1 MNTQQAQPN
10 NSTAHSQSTH
20 SQSTHS
26 QSTLSQ
32 STLSQSTRQPLRL
45 RLLITLLPTILVPLF
60 IAGLFGYH
68 TASNRG
74 REEQLRQLQQDGSLT
89 AQNTSALFDEKLRL
103 ANLIGQNPLARAAF
117 DRAKTQVQTGGLA
130 KKSID
135 ELERQFIG
143 ANQLPGYGAM
153 NSYLRE
159 VLESNALAEIFLTDR
174 NGFTIAAASPTADF
188 IWRDKSWWEIAA
200 AKGQSMD
207 NPKFDESTQ
216 QNVVALSRRITNPGT
231 DEFLGVMKVSV
242 NSDRLNRDIA
252 QYIQRDLQGSERVQL
267 MDSINGKIVTTITPS
282 DITLSTA
289 ASQQLIGGKLLAT
302 LAASLSERSQAAIEP
317 ADVANF
323 RKHFT
328 SHKGFTLIS
337 LNMGDADGGRQAI
350 NGAVIKMGDRYY
362 TLTTLPRTSWVAVSS
377 ASVADV
383 EIAGRELLNLFGGI
397 SLLLGGIATV
407 LVLWLAKQL
416 SQPLTDL
423 TQTATAVAKGDL
435 SVRAKLQGTAETET
449 LGRGLNNLLN
459 QVQALL
465 QRQEESSNEQ
475 RKQREELENDVVQ
488 LMDEVGDAAMGD
500 LTVRAQ
506 LSAGDVGIVADLF
519 NSIIENL
526 RDTAMQ
532 VKVSS
537 GQVGTSLDVN
547 AEAIRNLATQALG
560 EAASLRSTMTAV
572 DQMSDSIQQVAS
584 SAEQAS
590 NLTDET
596 YSTVQDSSQYMDQA
610 VDSILNLRSTVGETA
625 KKIKRLGES
634 AQKISQTV
642 SLIDEIALKTNLLAV
657 NASVEAARA
666 GELGQGFTAVAEQV
680 GSLAEQSARATKEIA
695 MIVAA
700 IQAETQE
707 VVMAIETGTAQ
718 VVDSTKLV
726 EATKL
731 RLTQVLEKSAQ
742 INKLM
747 RSISASTTDQT
758 MASAVVTEM
767 VKSAAMSSEQRSQSS
782 EQMARAMQDTAEIA
796 RSLSESVAQFKV
808 SEGEVVEP
816 ESLVLETVGV

>member
-1 MNTQQAQPN
+1 MNTQQSQPT
-10 NSTAHSQSTH
+10 TA
-20 SQSTHS
+20 
-26 QSTLSQ
+26 LSQ

-60 IAGLFGYH
+60 IAGLFGYN

-74 REEQLRQLQQDGSLT
+74 REEQLRQVQQDGLLT

-130 KKSID
+130 KKSIA
-135 ELERQFIG
+135 ELERQFAG
-143 ANQLPGYGAM
+143 ANQLPGYGDM

-174 NGFTIAAASPTADF
+174 NGFTIAAGSPTAGF
-188 IWRDKSWWEIAA
+188 IWRDESWWEIAA

-207 NPKFDESTQ
+207 NPRFDESTQ

-267 MDSINGKIVTTITPS
+267 MDSISGKIVTTITPN
-282 DITLSTA
+282 DVTLSTA

-302 LAASLSERSQAAIEP
+302 LAASLSERSQASIEP

-328 SHKGFTLIS
+328 SHQGFTLIS

-397 SLLLGGIATV
+397 SLLLGGIATI

-423 TQTATAVAKGDL
+423 TETATAVAKGDL

-459 QVQALL
+459 QVQTLL

-742 INKLM
+742 INQLM
-747 RSISASTTDQT
+747 RSISVSTTDQT

-808 SEGEVVEP
+808 SEDEVVES
-816 ESLVLETVGV
+816 ERLVLETVGL

>member
-1 MNTQQAQPN
+1 MNTQQSQPT
-10 NSTAHSQSTH
+10 TALN
-20 SQSTHS
+20 

-60 IAGLFGYH
+60 IAGLFGYN

-74 REEQLRQLQQDGSLT
+74 REEQLRQVQQDGLLT

-117 DRAKTQVQTGGLA
+117 DRAKTQAQTGGLA
-130 KKSID
+130 KKSIA
-135 ELERQFIG
+135 ELERQFAG
-143 ANQLPGYGAM
+143 ANQLPGYGDM

-174 NGFTIAAASPTADF
+174 NGFTIAAGSPTAGF
-188 IWRDKSWWEIAA
+188 IWRDESWWEIAA

-207 NPKFDESTQ
+207 NPRFDESTQ

-267 MDSINGKIVTTITPS
+267 MDSISGKIVTTITPN
-282 DITLSTA
+282 DVTLSTA

-302 LAASLSERSQAAIEP
+302 LAASLSERSQASIEP

-328 SHKGFTLIS
+328 SHQGFTLIS
-337 LNMGDADGGRQAI
+337 LNMGDADGGRQVI

-397 SLLLGGIATV
+397 SLLLGGIATI

-423 TQTATAVAKGDL
+423 TETATAVAKGDL

-459 QVQALL
+459 QVQTLL

-537 GQVGTSLDVN
+537 GQVGSSLDVN

-742 INKLM
+742 INQLM
-747 RSISASTTDQT
+747 RSISVSTTDQT

-808 SEGEVVEP
+808 SEDEVVES
-816 ESLVLETVGV
+816 ERLVLETVGL